1 MFFRIISTFLFC
13 IISLL
18 NVVYGQQQD
27 MLKQFL
33 TVDNGLSHNE
43 VTAIVQDNDGFIWIG
58 TRGGLNRYD
67 GYEFKVYNQE
77 PENENSLVN
86 PSVQTLFFDSKGNL
100 WIGTMSGGISKYNPK
115 TGKFSNII
123 NNYNDKNK
131 VIPAYRVISFYEA
144 DDGKMWIG
152 TWGRGLY
159 VYDQEKDEATQYLNR
174 SRVAAI
180 VGTNDGRIFVGESL
194 SQGLLEY
201 KKEDDSF
208 VQVSD
213 RLCRKIM
220 YDEERNVLWFVGG
233 DNIGAGS
240 SKKGLLKLDLRN
252 NKVKEYGITNTGYN
266 SINLAHSYY
275 SLFLDSKGKV
285 WVGTWGTGLYT
296 FNPENENFER
306 LFVYPQKSQILNRDY
321 DAILEIFED
330 NHNNIWLGTNGGGV
344 CVLSQKLGFNSIG
357 YGTQPNSG
365 LSNSRVMSVLE
376 DKSNN
381 LWIGTIG
388 NGLFWSPDR
397 ENYYSV
403 HTPGLDLDRFFVI
416 KYIFE
421 DNQGKIWVGTNIGT
435 YFIEFPNNL
444 PQLISANLE
453 YHDPAFKT
461 TVVSF
466 LDSHK
471 MFWLGSLMNGLFLLD
486 KNDFSLKKSLK
497 TNKKNSGDMKD
508 NRISS
513 ILKDSRERIWL
524 GTYNGLHIYNPEDTT
539 INIAERFLKINGQ
552 FTGNIITS
560 MEEDKKGNIWIG
572 TPNGLNRLSQKSEN
586 EFDLVYYTEK
596 DGLVSNFIKG
606 IACDLKGNIW
616 FSTNSGIS
624 KYVTSENRFINFN
637 ESDGILGKNFTEASS
652 CKNTKGEIFF
662 GGTHGLTFFN
672 PDEIVEHSLALKPVF
687 TELKV
692 HNQVVEVGEE
702 YGSKIILQNTI
713 SHTDEIKLPY
723 QQNKLEIHFS
733 ALDFVSQGSNH
744 YEFKLENA
752 DNEWTYLGDRRFII
766 FNDLKQGDYIL
777 KVRSSNR
784 HNIWSEEIAELK
796 IKIRPPFWRTWYALL
811 IYIVIAIS
819 IITVIR
825 WNAVKQVQL
834 ANKLEMEKLQHEQDQ
849 KMSEMKLRFFTNIS
863 HEFRTPLTLILAPL
877 KEILSKR
884 DKYKLNG
891 EFENKLN
898 IIQNN
903 SSRLMQMVN
912 QLLDF
917 RKVESGNMRLSA
929 SRTNLE
935 DFVSEVCYSFHQLA
949 QLNNIKFRTKSSLK
963 TKEVWFD
970 RNKMEIVLNNLI
982 SNAFKYVS
990 AEGKIEVSL
999 YEEEEEILLSVSD
1012 NGLGIPDTELQYI
1025 FERFYQIEKKEN
1037 VGGSGIGLALSKRF
1051 VEMHKGSITVAS
1063 EPNVNTE
1070 FVVSI
1075 PKGKSHLKEEEIVET
1090 EQIDS
1095 LQTKDGFL
1103 NPVLPITDKVIA
1115 KSDIKILIVDDN
1127 KEVREYLVELLSS
1140 LYEVSYS
1147 ENGMQAISMIKEN
1160 YTPDL
1165 IISDVMMPK
1174 MGGFEFCEKIRSREA
1189 TKAIP
1194 FIFLTAKNDEQ
1205 FRLQGTKVGANDYIS
1220 KPFDPTLLVEKI
1232 KNIIEHHK
1240 QLQKQYSRSVR
1251 LEPSDIDITSTE
1263 EAFIKKVIEVI
1274 ENNFQNS
1281 QFSSEV
1287 LAAELN
1293 RSYSSLYRKLKKL
1306 TGLSAAEFIRTIR
1319 IKRAAQLLAD
1329 KEKTISEIAYE
1340 VGFNDVKH
1348 FRTVFQKQ
1356 FACSPSAYREK
1367 L

>member
-1 MFFRIISTFLFC
+1 MYIRILITFFFIFIATLQTLF
-13 IISLL
+13 
-18 NVVYGQQQD
+18 GQQKD

-33 TVDNGLSHNE
+33 TVENGLSHNE

-77 PENENSLVN
+77 TENENSLVN
-86 PSVQTLFFDSKGNL
+86 PSVQTLFIDSKGNL

-123 NNYNDKNK
+123 NNYKEKNT
-131 VIPAYRVISFYEA
+131 VIPANRVITFYEA

-159 VYDQEKDEATQYLNR
+159 VYDQEKQKATQYLKGA
-174 SRVAAI
+174 RVAAI
-180 VGTNDGRIFVGESL
+180 VGTADGRIFIGESL

-201 KKEDDSF
+201 TKENDSF
-208 VQVSD
+208 IQVSD

-220 YDEERNVLWFVGG
+220 YDEARNVLWFVGG

-252 NKVKEYGITNTGYN
+252 NKVKEYGIDNTGYN
-266 SINLAHSYY
+266 SVNLPHSYY

-285 WVGTWGTGLYT
+285 WVGTWGTGLYL
-296 FNPENENFER
+296 FSPEKETFER
-306 LFVYPQKSQILNRDY
+306 RFVYPQESQIVNRDY

-330 NHNNIWLGTNGGGV
+330 NHNTIWLGTNGGGV

-376 DKSNN
+376 DTNNN

-397 ENYYSV
+397 ENYYGV
-403 HTPGLDLDRFFVI
+403 YTPGLDIERFFVI
-416 KYIFE
+416 KYIYE
-421 DNQGKIWVGTNIGT
+421 DKSGTVWVGTNIGT
-435 YFIEFPNNL
+435 YFIEFINDR
-444 PQLISANLE
+444 PQLTNANLK
-453 YHDPAFKT
+453 YKNNAFT
-461 TVVSF
+461 ASVVSF
-466 LDSHK
+466 LDSHD
-471 MFWLGSLMNGLFLLD
+471 MIWLGSLMKGLFLLD
-486 KNDFSLKKSLK
+486 KDDLSLKKNLK
-497 TNKKNSGDMKD
+497 LNQKNSGDMKS
-508 NRISS
+508 NRISF

-524 GTYNGLHIYNPEDTT
+524 GTYNGLHIYNPQDTT
-539 INIAERFLKINGQ
+539 IHIAERYLTINGR

-572 TPNGLNRLSQKSEN
+572 TPNGLNRLSQKGGK
-586 EFDLVYYTEK
+586 EFDIIHFTEK
-596 DGLVSNFIKG
+596 DGLISNFIKG

-637 ESDGILGKNFTEASS
+637 ESDGVLGKNFTEASS
-652 CKNTKGEIFF
+652 CKNSKGEVFF
-662 GGTHGLTFFN
+662 GGTHGLTYFE
-672 PDEIVEHSLALKPVF
+672 PEDIIEHKIALKPVF

-692 HNQVVEVGEE
+692 NNQTVEVGVE
-702 YGSKIILQNTI
+702 YGTNLILNKSI
-713 SHTDEIKLPY
+713 SHTSQIELPY
-723 QQNKLEIHFS
+723 DQNKLEIHFS
-733 ALDFVSQGSNH
+733 ALDFVSRGSNH
-744 YEFKLENA
+744 YEYKLENS
-752 DNEWTYLGDRRFII
+752 DDEWTYLGDRRFIV
-766 FNDLKQGDYIL
+766 FSDLKQGDYIL
-777 KVRSSNR
+777 KVRGSNR

-796 IKIRPPFWRTWYALL
+796 IKIRPPFWKTWYALL
-811 IYIVIAIS
+811 IYIFVAIS
-819 IITVIR
+819 IISVIR
-825 WNAVKQVQL
+825 WNAVKQVRL
-834 ANKLEMEKLQHEQDQ
+834 ANKLEMEKLKHEQDQ
-849 KMSEMKLRFFTNIS
+849 KMSEMKMRFFTNIS

-877 KEILSKR
+877 KEILGKR
-884 DKYKLNG
+884 ERYHIDG

-903 SSRLMQMVN
+903 SIRLMQMVN

-917 RKVESGNMRLSA
+917 RKVESGNMKLTVSCM
-929 SRTNLE
+929 NLE
-935 DFVSEVCYSFHQLA
+935 DFVSEVCYSFHELA
-949 QLNNIKFRTKSSLK
+949 QINNIKFRTKSSLK
-963 TKEVWFD
+963 TKDIWFD
-970 RNKMEIVLNNLI
+970 RNKIEIVLNNLI

-990 AEGKIEVSL
+990 EGGKIEVSL
-999 YEEEEEILLSVSD
+999 YEEEDEVLLSVSD
-1012 NGLGIPDTELQYI
+1012 NGAGIPDTELKHI

-1051 VEMHKGSITVAS
+1051 VEMHKGNITVTS
-1063 EPNVNTE
+1063 EANVNTE
-1070 FVVSI
+1070 FVVSL
-1075 PKGKSHLKEEEIVET
+1075 PKGKQHFKPNEITEEKQTGPLLKK
-1090 EQIDS
+1090 DS
-1095 LQTKDGFL
+1095 MVSS
-1103 NPVLPITDKVIA
+1103 VLPNKNKTVA
-1115 KSDIKILIVDDN
+1115 NPEVRVLVVDDST
-1127 KEVREYLVELLSS
+1127 EVREYLVELLSP
-1140 LYEVSYS
+1140 LYDLSS
-1147 ENGMQAISMIKEN
+1147 ASNGMEALNKIKDD

-1174 MGGFEFCEKIRSREA
+1174 MGGFEFCERIRSRENTA
-1189 TKAIP
+1189 TTP

-1205 FRLQGTKVGANDYIS
+1205 FHLQGTQAGANDYIS

-1232 KNIIEHHK
+1232 KNILAHYK
-1240 QLQKQYSRSVR
+1240 QLQKQYSKSVR
-1251 LEPSDIDITSTE
+1251 LEPSEISITSTE
-1263 EAFIKKVIEVI
+1263 ETFIKNVIDII
-1274 ENNFQNS
+1274 EKNLQNS

-1287 LAAELN
+1287 LASELN

-1306 TGLSAAEFIRTIR
+1306 TGLSAAEFIRSIR

-1329 KEKTISEIAYE
+1329 KERTISGIAYD

-1356 FACSPSAYREK
+1356 FGCSPSAYREK